1 MKFFILG
8 RSFVSIEQNKKLAER
23 KIDVTKISHNQ
34 NYNNKTL
41 VFRSLHGVDVNFTDI
56 SELKHDST
64 DGNENKNCPFEL
76 AIENKKMT
84 KVPPVKNS
92 SQTLDH
98 IKRLVVIGDSLSD
111 SEGRMKSKTLGI
123 MLSSRQYNKGR
134 FTNGFVWAD
143 FISSGAYLKK
153 HMKDDETRNNF
164 KLLNYAEGG
173 AVTGNY
179 SKLNPTFWFI
189 SNMKRQIHK
198 HEKKE
203 GFLNGD
209 MVILAL
215 SANDYMT
222 FDKHD
227 VKKVI
232 NCYEKEIT
240 KMVESKGVKNILV
253 TGIPDLSTTAHA
265 QKENRKYRDEVSG
278 ISNYHNKLLQDKLEG
293 LQKTFAK
300 KGVKIGFFDFSG
312 ELKEQIK
319 TAKEIGYDTTIE
331 NQAGYID
338 LPRVFGFKGNSQPFN
353 PAHRHVFHD
362 EVHPSQEVHQVLAS
376 RMCDFIISEFGRSNK
391 TT

>member
-1 MKFFILG
+1 
-8 RSFVSIEQNKKLAER
+8 
-23 KIDVTKISHNQ
+23 
-34 NYNNKTL
+34 
-41 VFRSLHGVDVNFTDI
+41 
-56 SELKHDST
+56 
-64 DGNENKNCPFEL
+64 
-76 AIENKKMT
+76 MT

-189 SNMKRQIHK
+189 SNMNRKIHK

-253 TGIPDLSTTAHA
+253 IGIPDLSTTAHA

-278 ISNYHNKLLQDKLEG
+278 ISNYHNKLLKEKLEG
-293 LQKTFAK
+293 LQKNLRK
-300 KGVKIGFFDFSG
+300 
-312 ELKEQIK
+312 
-319 TAKEIGYDTTIE
+319 
-331 NQAGYID
+331 
-338 LPRVFGFKGNSQPFN
+338 R
-353 PAHRHVFHD
+353 R
-362 EVHPSQEVHQVLAS
+362 
-376 RMCDFIISEFGRSNK
+376 
-391 TT
+391 